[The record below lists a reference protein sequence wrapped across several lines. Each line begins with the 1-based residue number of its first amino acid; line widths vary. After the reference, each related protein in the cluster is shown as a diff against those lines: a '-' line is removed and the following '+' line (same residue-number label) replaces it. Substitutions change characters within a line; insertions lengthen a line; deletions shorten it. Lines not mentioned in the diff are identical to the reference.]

1 MVSSSLDQRG
11 GVLEMGCHKCDTVQ
25 QEGTETYPY
34 RIGNEEI
41 GWSAILIVACRDHAK
56 LAIDRLNGVEKK

>member
-1 MVSSSLDQRG
+1 MT
-11 GVLEMGCHKCDTVQ
+11 CHKCDTVQ
-25 QEGTETYPY
+25 QEGTEVYPY

-56 LAIDRLNGVEKK
+56 LAIDRLNGEEKKK